1 MKHLSKFFFFF
12 FAQPFL
18 ALTNFTIIV
27 TLTHFD
33 LLCNN
38 IKSNKSNLGKSV
50 LFHSGAHLLA
60 LYNQTS
66 QLSVDDVVNIKM
78 ATITSQKSYW
88 YQFEA
93 DLTEAQVSEKNYP
106 TLTEI

>member
-1 MKHLSKFFFFF
+1 MSFSTVVHIWC
-12 FAQPFL
+12 AM
-18 ALTNFTIIV
+18 
-27 TLTHFD
+27 
-33 LLCNN
+33 
-38 IKSNKSNLGKSV
+38 
-50 LFHSGAHLLA
+50 LA

-78 ATITSQKSYW
+78 ATITSQKNYW